1 MNPQIMTAL
10 PPWLVGL
17 GLVVVVAAIVLVLS
31 TVIFVLARFVG
42 SRESDPP
49 SLAKDAE
56 RLLRARRGFGKIDAD
71 FDRLIEG
78 TQLGISSETAAGG
91 ILLVAAVAAV
101 STYLVLFDLLW
112 AGIIGLGAGAIVFLL
127 FWLLQN
133 RRRRAI
139 QEQLPDGCFQLAR
152 SLRSGLNLPMA
163 LRETAEY
170 VSPPLSGLFLRL
182 GSALSLGESAR
193 DATRR
198 VADDARVTEFDLLT
212 EIIALNAVS
221 GGNLPAMLDRL
232 AASIRDR
239 NQYRGYF
246 RTTTSLSRI
255 AAYFLALAA
264 PVAFLFYLILPTQR
278 VFMLEFLEA
287 PEGQLILA
295 VAIFLWIVGIVWV
308 ALLLR
313 RQDDY

>member
-1 MNPQIMTAL
+1 MNPQMITAL
-10 PPWLVGL
+10 PPWLIGL
-17 GLVVVVAAIVLVLS
+17 GLVVVVAGLVLVL
-31 TVIFVLARFVG
+31 TVLLSAFGSLFG
-42 SRESDPP
+42 SRSSDGP
-49 SLAKDAE
+49 SLAEDAD
-56 RLLRARRGFGKIDAD
+56 RLLRSRKGFGKVDAD
-71 FDRLIEG
+71 FDRLVEG
-78 TQLGISSETAAGG
+78 TQLGISSETASGS
-91 ILLVAAVAAV
+91 ILLITAIAAVA
-101 STYLVLFDLLW
+101 TYLVLFDLLW
-112 AGIIGLGAGAIVFLL
+112 ASLVGVSAGAILFLL
-127 FWLLQN
+127 FWVMQN

-152 SLRSGLNLPMA
+152 SLRSGLNLPTA
-163 LRETAEY
+163 LRETAGY
-170 VSPPLSGLFLRL
+170 VASPLNALFTRL
-182 GSALSLGESAR
+182 GSALALGESAQN
-193 DATRR
+193 ATRR
-198 VADDARVTEFDLLT
+198 VADDAQVTEFDLLT
-212 EIIALNAVS
+212 EIIALNSVS

-246 RTTTSLSRI
+246 RSTTTLSRI

-278 VFMLEFLEA
+278 VFMLEFLDA

-295 VAIFLWIVGIVWV
+295 VAIVLWILGILWV